1 MEERERLLNITS
13 GIHESVVGDLVRA
26 FTETTND
33 VVNEIKQEYGLDTGN
48 FKNGG
53 TWDLRFKRI
62 KQIALTNN
70 LIVLTRKRGIW
81 NFVCV
86 LNEDSGDL
94 YVFTKEK
101 NLEKTIKNLGKKKIH
116 YFHAFISL
124 NGGPVELNNQQTTLF
139 SILPEEYESKRVQE
153 VQKILGEEY
162 PLVNQ
167 VIFIVA
173 QEEERKIVS
182 VQAQLYNRFFELL
195 DFEDWSSYIP
205 EDQYGNVL
213 VLNEEVVDNT
223 ESVAV
228 IPKVKQ
234 SIKER
239 KISRENEI
247 ATKKQEDLI
256 EEENS

>member
-1 MEERERLLNITS
+1 MNITS
-13 GIHESVVGDLVRA
+13 GINESVVGDLVRA

-33 VVNEIKQEYGLDTGN
+33 VIKEIKQEYGLDTGN
-48 FKNGG
+48 FRNGG

-62 KQIALTNN
+62 KQRALENN
-70 LIVLTRKRGIW
+70 LIALTRKRGIW

-86 LNEDSGDL
+86 LNENTGDL

-101 NLEKTIKNLGKKKIH
+101 NLEATIKNLGKRKIH

-124 NGGPVELNNQQTTLF
+124 NDGPVELDNHQTTLF
-139 SILPEEYESKRVQE
+139 SILPEEYETKRIQE

-173 QEEERKIVS
+173 QEEEGKIVG
-182 VQAQLYNRFFELL
+182 VEAKLYNRFFELL
-195 DFEDWSSYIP
+195 EVENWSSYIP
-205 EDQYGNVL
+205 QDQYGNIL
-213 VLNEEVVDNT
+213 VLDEEVVDNT
-223 ESVAV
+223 ESVAI

-239 KISRENEI
+239 KVNFENEI
-247 ATKKQEDLI
+247 ATKKQEKEDLI
-256 EEENS
+256 EEENG